1 MAGNLAV
8 FIKRGEGLSPDRGVH
23 VSLGLYIEA
32 GTFLY
37 PFLGFY
43 RPIAVQVRAEI
54 PVACYHFDG
63 ELPLQCLDKPFHGML
78 LFGCARVA
86 GDADA
91 YLQRTDNIIYIKA
104 SGCYKVSLGTGNDGE
119 ESMVQFVHEVG
130 LQIQSLLSRL
140 CPLYITINCFTV
152 QRQVC

>member
-8 FIKRGEGLSPDRGVH
+8 FIKRGEGLSPD
-23 VSLGLYIEA
+23 
-32 GTFLY
+32 
-37 PFLGFY
+37 
-43 RPIAVQVRAEI
+43 QVRAEI

-63 ELPLQCLDKPFHGML
+63 ELPLQCLDKPFHGVL

-86 GDADA
+86 GAADAADA

-140 CPLYITINCFTV
+140 WPLYITINCFTV